1 MHVDTDKVKYGAVIV
16 YYASVITALTSY
28 VLTLLAALD
37 CHSKKKKKKF
47 PEKYSPL
54 RVKISSQYTPL
65 LGKIALYHMKRWQE
79 PGG

>member
-47 PEKYSPL
+47 QKNILLSELKYHLS
-54 RVKISSQYTPL
+54 TPL
-65 LGKIALYHMKRWQE
+65 C
-79 PGG
+79 

>member
-37 CHSKKKKKKF
+37 CHRKKK
-47 PEKYSPL
+47 
-54 RVKISSQYTPL
+54 
-65 LGKIALYHMKRWQE
+65 
-79 PGG
+79 